1 MGENGAEC
9 REAIALLGFD
19 PYSDAYWEHIALPQ
33 YWEALGEIKL
43 FQAAIEERGLESAS
57 NDELIALRNALSGE
71 WRENAVVVW
80 HDEDLERAY
89 QSALQS
95 E

>member
-1 MGENGAEC
+1 M
-9 REAIALLGFD
+9 
-19 PYSDAYWEHIALPQ
+19 
-33 YWEALGEIKL
+33 
-43 FQAAIEERGLESAS
+43 ESAS
-57 NDELIALRNALSGE
+57 NDEILAMRNALPGE
-71 WRENAVVVW
+71 RRENAVIVW

>member
-9 REAIALLGFD
+9 REGVALLGFD
-19 PYSDAYWEHIALPQ
+19 PYSDAYWENIGLPE
-33 YWEALGEIKL
+33 YGKALGEIKL
-43 FQAAIEERGLESAS
+43 FQAVIKERGLESAS
-57 NDELIALRNALSGE
+57 NDELIALQQALEGE

-80 HDEDLERAY
+80 HDEGLERTY

>member
-1 MGENGAEC
+1 MGEHVAEC

-19 PYSDAYWEHIALPQ
+19 PYSDAYWENVGLPE
-33 YWEALGEIKL
+33 YGKALGEIKL
-43 FQAAIEERGLESAS
+43 FQAVIRERGLESAS
-57 NDELIALRNALSGE
+57 NDELIALRNALPGE
-71 WRENAVVVW
+71 RRENAVVVW

-89 QSALQS
+89 QNALQS